1 MKKRSNLLKFIL
13 VSACCISTV
22 FSQSAFTGQ
31 AAEIQEESY
40 ESSDESEESDDEVIT
55 PHYSEESKGEGDK
68 YTSEE
73 EWVPEGLEQKVIQGE
88 GLDDN
93 KSIVYLIMPDGFID
107 SEEDKAKFE
116 S

>member
-40 ESSDESEESDDEVIT
+40 ESSDESEESDEEVIT
-55 PHYSEESKGEGDK
+55 PHYSEESKGK
-68 YTSEE
+68 VTSI
-73 EWVPEGLEQKVIQGE
+73 PPK
-88 GLDDN
+88 
-93 KSIVYLIMPDGFID
+93 KSGFRKD
-107 SEEDKAKFE
+107 WNRRLSRRGA
-116 S
+116 